1 MKIYEM
7 SKKWQNVS
15 RQGKLDYMKSK
26 AKGISRRDRP
36 VHLLPAS
43 PRGLWPQHRMNR
55 HRQRRR
61 V

>member
-1 MKIYEM
+1 M

-36 VHLLPAS
+36 VHLLPAES
-43 PRGLWPQHRMNR
+43 PWSAATAQNE

>member
-1 MKIYEM
+1 M

-36 VHLLPAS
+36 EHLLPAEPPWS
-43 PRGLWPQHRMNR
+43 AATAQKEY
-55 HRQRRR
+55 RQRRR